1 MGGISQFRMY
11 VEPLSSPQVQHNF
24 RILKNKFNLFDF
36 WCPNCTVTNGYME
49 EGYADFFYFE

>member
-1 MGGISQFRMY
+1 MY

-49 EGYADFFYFE
+49 EGYTDFFYFE